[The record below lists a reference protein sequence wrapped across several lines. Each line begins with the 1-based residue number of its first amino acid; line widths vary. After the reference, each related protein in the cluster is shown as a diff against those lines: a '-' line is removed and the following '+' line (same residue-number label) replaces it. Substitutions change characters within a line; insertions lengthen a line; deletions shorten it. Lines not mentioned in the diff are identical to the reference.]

1 MTATNITVG
10 YLIGRFLVIWKKKA
24 GLENPAGS
32 VMRKQPNVFDHVGRA
47 VVWKSLALGVC
58 HGVKLLSTSFV

>member
-10 YLIGRFLVIWKKKA
+10 YLIGHFLGIQKKRA

-32 VMRKQPNVFDHVGRA
+32 VMRKQPYVFDHVGRLD
-47 VVWKSLALGVC
+47 VCKSLAMSV
-58 HGVKLLSTSFV
+58 